1 MRAQDVCLVKD
12 IDIHKVNDFVRSI
25 KEFAPTNMISS
36 EANTKK
42 KLVEPLLELLGWDL
56 RSNEVRLEYPVRIG
70 TKPNYVDYA
79 LILEGKPVALVEAKA
94 FDVILT
100 SDHSRQIISYGRVE
114 GVQWVV
120 LTNGKILSIFNTTL
134 GMSEEECSVTKVD
147 LETLPKQIKHL
158 NLISRESVLTG
169 EIERASERLKATQR
183 AIRNIQQKEEEL
195 ADAFAEVLL
204 RFTGPNVDDQVK
216 SVAIQLSRQATQ
228 LFERGAEEGERRRAI
243 GEVPGKK
250 REELSEKEP
259 GEVLLCPSLPEGVAF
274 LKKYN
279 AWGFVRIS
287 SARAPRY
294 LALYVGKPESSVLY
308 FGDIESITQP
318 LDSKQA
324 LHKIKEEDLE
334 TFETG
339 KRVIHLKPG
348 SLVRFKDP
356 IPLKDRRKAPRG
368 LRYTTLR
375 KLIQADY
382 VDDL

>member
-1 MRAQDVCLVKD
+1 MRARDVCLVTD
-12 IDIHKVNDFVRSI
+12 TVIHKVNDFVRSI
-25 KEFAPTNMISS
+25 KEFARTDMISS

-42 KLVEPLLELLGWDL
+42 KIVEPLLELLGWDL

-79 LILEGKPVALVEAKA
+79 LILEGKPVVLVEAKA

-100 SDHSRQIISYGRVE
+100 SDHSRQIISYGKVE

-120 LTNGKILSIFNTTL
+120 LTNGKILIIFNTTL

-147 LETLPKQIKHL
+147 LEILPKRIKHL

-204 RFTGPNVDDQVK
+204 RFTGPSVDDRVK

-228 LFERGAEEGERRRAI
+228 LFESGVEEGEHRRAI
-243 GEVPGKK
+243 GEVPTKK
-250 REELSEKEP
+250 REELNEKEP
-259 GEVLLCPSLPEGVAF
+259 GEVLLCPSRPEGVVF

-287 SARAPRY
+287 SAHVPRY

-318 LDSKQA
+318 LQSKQA

-356 IPLKDRRKAPRG
+356 LPLKDRRKAPRG

>member
-1 MRAQDVCLVKD
+1 MTD
-12 IDIHKVNDFVRSI
+12 IDIHKVNEFVRSI
-25 KEFAPTNMISS
+25 KEFAQTDMISS

-42 KLVEPLLELLGWDL
+42 KLVEPLLELLGWDM
-56 RSNEVRLEYPVRIG
+56 RSSEVRLEYPVRIG

-79 LILEGKPVALVEAKA
+79 LILEGKPVVLVEAKA
-94 FDVILT
+94 FNIILT

-134 GMSEEECSVTKVD
+134 GISEEECSVTKVD
-147 LETLPKQIKHL
+147 LETLPKRIEHL

-195 ADAFAEVLL
+195 ADAFAEILL
-204 RFTGPNVDDQVK
+204 RFTGPSVDDRVK
-216 SVAIQLSRQATQ
+216 SVAIQLARQATQ

-243 GEVPGKK
+243 GEAPRKK

-259 GEVLLCPSLPEGVAF
+259 GEVLICPSRPEGVAF

-287 SARAPRY
+287 SARVPRY

-318 LDSKQA
+318 LQSKQA
-324 LHKIKEEDLE
+324 LQKIKEEDLE

-339 KRVIHLKPG
+339 KRVIHLELG

-356 IPLKDRRKAPRG
+356 IPLKDRRNAPRG

-382 VDDL
+382 VGDL

>member
-1 MRAQDVCLVKD
+1 MTDL
-12 IDIHKVNDFVRSI
+12 DIHKVNDFVRSI
-25 KEFAPTNMISS
+25 KEFTQTDMISS

-42 KLVEPLLELLGWDL
+42 KIVEPLLELLGWDL
-56 RSNEVRLEYPVRIG
+56 RSNEVRLEYPVKIG

-79 LILEGKPVALVEAKA
+79 LILERKPVVLVEAKA

-100 SDHSRQIISYGRVE
+100 SDHSQQIISYGKVK

-134 GMSEEECSVTKVD
+134 GVSEEECSVTKVY
-147 LETLPKQIKHL
+147 LETLPKRIKHL

-169 EIERASERLKATQR
+169 EIEQASERLKATRR

-195 ADAFAEVLL
+195 ADAFNEVLL
-204 RFTGPNVDDQVK
+204 RFTGPGVEDRVS
-216 SVAIQLSRQATQ
+216 SVAIQLSKQATQ
-228 LFERGAEEGERRRAI
+228 LFERGVEEGEHRRPI
-243 GEVPGKK
+243 GEVLQRK
-250 REELSEKEP
+250 REELGVKEP
-259 GEVLLCPSLPEGVAF
+259 GEVLLCPSRPEGVAF

-287 SARAPRY
+287 KGRAPRY
-294 LALYVGKPESSVLY
+294 FALYVAKPESSVLY

-318 LDSKQA
+318 IQSKQD
-324 LHKIKEEDLE
+324 LHKIQEEDLE
-334 TFETG
+334 KIFETG

-356 IPLKDRRKAPRG
+356 IHLRDRKSAPRG
-368 LRYTTLR
+368 LRYTTLKR
-375 KLIQADY
+375 LIQADH
-382 VDDL
+382 VGDL

>member
-1 MRAQDVCLVKD
+1 MNL
-12 IDIHKVNDFVRSI
+12 DIHKVNDFVRSI
-25 KEFAPTNMISS
+25 KEFAQTDMISS

-42 KLVEPLLELLGWDL
+42 KIVEPLLELLGWDL
-56 RSNEVRLEYPVRIG
+56 QSNEVRLEYPVRIG

-79 LILEGKPVALVEAKA
+79 LILERKPVVLVEAKA

-120 LTNGKILSIFNTTL
+120 LTNGKSLSIFNTTL
-134 GMSEEECSVTKVD
+134 GVSEEECSVTKVD
-147 LETLPKQIKHL
+147 LETLPKRMKHL

-169 EIERASERLKATQR
+169 EIEQASERLKATRR
-183 AIRNIQQKEEEL
+183 AIRNIQQKEEEI
-195 ADAFAEVLL
+195 ANAFNEALL
-204 RFTGPNVDDQVK
+204 RFTGPGVENQVK
-216 SVAIQLSRQATQ
+216 SVAIQLSKQATR
-228 LFERGAEEGERRRAI
+228 LFESGVEEIEGRRPV
-243 GEVPGKK
+243 GEVLRKK

-259 GEVLLCPSLPEGVAF
+259 GEVLLCPSRPEGVAF

-279 AWGFVRIS
+279 AWGFIRMS
-287 SARAPRY
+287 KARAPRY
-294 LALYVGKPESSVLY
+294 LALYVNKPESSVLY

-318 LDSKQA
+318 LQSRQD
-324 LHKIKEEDLE
+324 LHKIEEKDLE

-339 KRVIHLKPG
+339 KRVIHLKPL

-356 IPLKDRRKAPRG
+356 IPLGDRKAAPRG
-368 LRYTTLR
+368 PRYTTLK

-382 VDDL
+382 VGDL

>member
-1 MRAQDVCLVKD
+1 MADLD
-12 IDIHKVNDFVRSI
+12 IYKVNDFVRST
-25 KEFAPTNMISS
+25 KKFAQTDMMSS

-42 KLVEPLLELLGWDL
+42 KIVEPLLELLGWDM

-79 LILEGKPVALVEAKA
+79 LILERKPVVLVEAKA

-114 GVQWVV
+114 DVQWVV

-134 GMSEEECSVTKVD
+134 GVSEEECFVTKIN
-147 LETLPKQIKHL
+147 LETLPKRMKHL

-169 EIERASERLKATQR
+169 EIEQASERLKATRR

-195 ADAFAEVLL
+195 ADVFNEVLL
-204 RFTGPNVDDQVK
+204 RFTGPGVEDRVK
-216 SVAIQLSRQATQ
+216 SVAIQLSKQATQ
-228 LFERGAEEGERRRAI
+228 FFERGVEEREHRRAI
-243 GEVPGKK
+243 GEVLRKK
-250 REELSEKEP
+250 REELSEKEL

-287 SARAPRY
+287 KGRAPRY

-318 LDSKQA
+318 LQSRQD
-324 LHKIKEEDLE
+324 LHQIQEKDLE

-339 KRVIHLKPG
+339 KRVIHLKPR

-356 IPLKDRRKAPRG
+356 IPLRDRRSAPRG
-368 LRYTTLR
+368 LRYTTLKR
-375 KLIQADY
+375 LIQADH
-382 VDDL
+382 VGDL